1 MHRAVLIALIST
13 VSNQTLVT
21 QQGSDHFF
29 LYHFLP
35 DRRMRMCVGVALF
48 RACRLLWCVWKS
60 FDWRCGHTRHTGETH
75 CMLTSFT
82 ACFFFFHV
90 YLGYTVRKW
99 TLNCTSPY
107 CWGGTFLYL
116 VYLLPGKVHKIYPLK
131 LYSKNCDFK
140 GTLYLL
146 YFLVKYNI
154 LKPHKH

>member
-1 MHRAVLIALIST
+1 MLVLLFSGLVACSGVFGSPLT
-13 VSNQTLVT
+13 DDVATLDTLV
-21 QQGSDHFF
+21 
-29 LYHFLP
+29 
-35 DRRMRMCVGVALF
+35 RRI
-48 RACRLLWCVWKS
+48 ACSHLSLLV
-60 FDWRCGHTRHTGETH
+60 
-75 CMLTSFT
+75 
-82 ACFFFFHV
+82 FFFFHV